1 MATIPGKNFAPLA
14 FVASELVAPPFKQ
27 KLMAIAVIIKHQG
40 KKYNV
45 DLDPTSNGEIFKLQ
59 LYSLTGVEPDRQKV
73 LIKGGQLKDDTEL
86 STLNAKPGQTF
97 MMMGTAS
104 VDAAVITAPTEKIK
118 FMEDMT
124 DAEAAKLEGATPAGL
139 QNLGNTCYLNS
150 TLQVLRSVPE
160 LQEDLAAYKPS
171 PATGG
176 ASSLQSLSQFG
187 LGGIGS
193 STDLTASL
201 RDLYQQMSETQ
212 EGFPPLMFLNALR
225 TAFPQF
231 AQKSKTGHG
240 YAQQDAE
247 EAWSEIVSQLR
258 QKLKI
263 VDPNDSTK
271 TRLSFVDRYL
281 AGSFSSVLSPP
292 PEAADKEE
300 SVQTSETFLKL
311 DCHIDQSINHLRDG
325 ILAGLSSQI
334 EKHSDTLG
342 RDATYTKTSKISRA
356 PKYLTVHFVRF
367 FWKRGTQKKTK
378 IMKKVTFPAE
388 LDLVEFCTDE
398 LKQQLIPVRDK
409 VREIRKDEQDVERA
423 RKRQKL
429 AHRQE
434 EDRKAEADH
443 MAAEAAPIKKAQ
455 EAKERKEAEAS
466 GKPQEVTAN
475 DTEVYKTDAEYE
487 AERAASIKAAKKA
500 LYAAIDPALMADE
513 GANKSGLYELRGV
526 ITHQGASADSG
537 HYTSY
542 VKKAARMVDDPKAPG
557 GKRKVEDGKWWW
569 FNDDKVSEVD
579 AEKIET
585 LSGGGKGTPRKPS
598 TCQSSMN

>member
-1 MATIPGKNFAPLA
+1 M
-14 FVASELVAPPFKQ
+14 
-27 KLMAIAVIIKHQG
+27 
-40 KKYNV
+40 
-45 DLDPTSNGEIFKLQ
+45 DLDPTSNGETFKLQ
-59 LYSLTGVEPDRQKV
+59 LYSLTGVAPDRQKV

-104 VDAAVITAPTEKIK
+104 VDAAVITAPKEKVK

-124 DAEAAKLEGATPAGL
+124 DVEVAKLEGAIPAGL

-160 LQEDLAAYKPS
+160 LQEDLSVYKPS
-171 PATGG
+171 PANGD
-176 ASSLQSLSQFG
+176 ANSLQNLSQFG

-201 RDLYQQMSETQ
+201 RDLYKQMSETQ

-231 AQKSKTGHG
+231 AQRSKTGHG

-271 TRLSFVDRYL
+271 TQSSFVDRFL

-292 PEAADKEE
+292 TEAAEKEK
-300 SVQTSETFLKL
+300 SVKTSESFLKL
-311 DCHIDQSINHLRDG
+311 DCHIDHSINHLRDG
-325 ILAGLSSQI
+325 ILAGLSSKI
-334 EKHSDTLG
+334 EKHSDTLD
-342 RDATYTKTSKISRA
+342 RDATYTKTSQISRA

-367 FWKRGTQKKTK
+367 FWRRDSQKKAK

-388 LDLVEFCTDE
+388 LDVLEFCTDE

-429 AHRQE
+429 AHKQE
-434 EDRKAEADH
+434 EDRKAEVDR
-443 MAAEAAPIKKAQ
+443 MDAEAAPIKKAQ

-466 GKPQEVTAN
+466 GKPQEAATN
-475 DTEVYKTDAEYE
+475 DMDVYKTDAEYE
-487 AERAASIKAAKKA
+487 AERAASIKAAKKE
-500 LYAAIDPALMADE
+500 LYAAIDPVLMADE

-526 ITHQGASADSG
+526 ITHQGPSADSG

-542 VKKAARMVDDPKAPG
+542 VKKTAKMVDDPKAPG
-557 GKRKVEDGKWWW
+557 GKRKEDDGKWWW

-579 AEKIET
+579 PEKIET
-585 LSGGGKGTPRKPS
+585 LSGGGKAHLESLRPLIL
-598 TCQSSMN
+598 

>member
-1 MATIPGKNFAPLA
+1 
-14 FVASELVAPPFKQ
+14 
-27 KLMAIAVIIKHQG
+27 
-40 KKYNV
+40 
-45 DLDPTSNGEIFKLQ
+45 
-59 LYSLTGVEPDRQKV
+59 
-73 LIKGGQLKDDTEL
+73 L

-97 MMMGTAS
+97 MMMGTPS
-104 VDAAVITAPTEKIK
+104 VDAAVITAPKEKIK

-160 LQEDLAAYKPS
+160 MQEELAVYTPPA
-171 PATGG
+171 ATGG
-176 ASSLQSLSQFG
+176 ANSLQNLSEFG

-193 STDLTASL
+193 STDLTAAL
-201 RDLYQQMSETQ
+201 RDLYKQMSETQ
-212 EGFPPLMFLNALR
+212 EGFPPLVFLNALR

-247 EAWSEIVSQLR
+247 EAWSQIVSQLR

-263 VDPNDSTK
+263 VDPNDN
-271 TRLSFVDRYL
+271 TRRQSSFIDRYL

-292 PEAADKEE
+292 PEAAETEKSVTSTE
-300 SVQTSETFLKL
+300 SFLKL
-311 DCHIDQSINHLRDG
+311 DCHIDATINHLRDG

-334 EKHSDTLG
+334 EKHSNTLD
-342 RDATYTKTSKISRA
+342 RDAVYTKTSQISRT

-367 FWKRGTQKKTK
+367 FWKRDAQKKAK
-378 IMKKVTFPAE
+378 IMKKVTFSAE
-388 LDLVEFCTDE
+388 LDVVEFCTEE
-398 LKQQLIPVRDK
+398 LKKKLIPVRDK
-409 VREIRKDEQDVERA
+409 VREIRKDEHDVERA

-429 AHRQE
+429 AHKQE
-434 EDRKAEADH
+434 EDRKADADR
-443 MAAEAAPIKKAQ
+443 MDVEAAPIKKAQ

-466 GKPQEVTAN
+466 GKPMEVATN
-475 DTEVYKTDAEYE
+475 DMDVYKTDAEYE
-487 AERAASIKAAKKA
+487 AERAASIKAAKKE

-513 GANKSGLYELRGV
+513 GANRSGLYELRGV

-542 VKKAARMVDDPKAPG
+542 VKKAAIMVDDPKAPG
-557 GKRKVEDGKWWW
+557 GKRKEEDGKWWW
-569 FNDDKVSEVD
+569 FNDDKVSEVE

-585 LSGGGKGTPRKPS
+585 LSGGGKSNSRRPFN
-598 TCQSSMN
+598 C

>member
-1 MATIPGKNFAPLA
+1 M
-14 FVASELVAPPFKQ
+14 
-27 KLMAIAVIIKHQG
+27 
-40 KKYNV
+40 
-45 DLDPTSNGEIFKLQ
+45 DLDPTSNGETFKLQ

-104 VDAAVITAPTEKIK
+104 VDAAVITAPKEKVK

-124 DAEAAKLEGATPAGL
+124 DAEVAKLEGAIPAGL

-160 LQEDLAAYKPS
+160 LQEDLAVYKPS
-171 PATGG
+171 PANGD
-176 ASSLQSLSQFG
+176 ANSLQNLSQFG

-201 RDLYQQMSETQ
+201 RDLYKQMSETQ

-231 AQKSKTGHG
+231 AQRSKTGHG

-271 TRLSFVDRYL
+271 TKSSFVDRYL

-292 PEAADKEE
+292 PEAAEKEK
-300 SVQTSETFLKL
+300 SVKTSESFLKL
-311 DCHIDQSINHLRDG
+311 DCHIDHSINHLRDG
-325 ILAGLSSQI
+325 ILAGLSSKI
-334 EKHSDTLG
+334 EKHSDTLD
-342 RDATYTKTSKISRA
+342 RDAIYTKTSQISRA

-367 FWKRGTQKKTK
+367 FWRRDSQKKAK
-378 IMKKVTFPAE
+378 IMKKVTFPVE
-388 LDLVEFCTDE
+388 LDVLEFCTDE

-429 AHRQE
+429 AHKQE
-434 EDRKAEADH
+434 EDRKAEVDR
-443 MAAEAAPIKKAQ
+443 MDAEAAPIKKAQ

-466 GKPQEVTAN
+466 GKPQEAATN
-475 DTEVYKTDAEYE
+475 DMDVYKTDAEYE
-487 AERAASIKAAKKA
+487 AERAASIKAAKKE
-500 LYAAIDPALMADE
+500 LYAAIDPVLMADE

-542 VKKAARMVDDPKAPG
+542 VKKTARMVDDPKAPG
-557 GKRKVEDGKWWW
+557 GKRKEDDGKWWW

-579 AEKIET
+579 PEKIET
-585 LSGGGKGTPRKPS
+585 LSGGGKAHPESLRLPIL
-598 TCQSSMN
+598 